1 MMRQMAQQLRLL
13 IEQRLAP
20 ITPRLCEL
28 VNQLEQEA
36 DIETAIAAANCD
48 RVPAMRRGAR
58 TIVVFR
64 ENTVSR

>member
-36 DIETAIAAANCD
+36 DIETVVAAANCD
-48 RVPAMRRGAR
+48 RVPAMRRRAQ
-58 TIVVFR
+58 TTVVFK
-64 ENTVSR
+64 ENTASR